1 MTTVSTK
8 SSFELYKRLI
18 KYVKPYWKR
27 MTFAIISAILLAGA
41 NTSIAWIVK
50 KVMDDVFAE
59 KNMQMLAIIPL
70 VIVVLY
76 FLKGLFHYGQAYLMG
91 YVAIRVVT
99 DIRDRIYH
107 HLQTLS
113 LAFFT
118 KNPTGVLMSRIAN
131 DTSLLQSTVSDSIT
145 SLLRNALTIVGLT
158 GYTFWV
164 NWKLATIS
172 YLIILWAII
181 PIQIFGKKS
190 RKFSTKS
197 QRKMADIAK
206 FLLETF
212 SGIRIVKAFGME
224 HYESR
229 RFSEENFRFFK
240 IRIRRLRIRALASP
254 TMEMLGGVASAA
266 ILYYG
271 GYNVIKG
278 SMTTGDFFSFV
289 AAFAMMYK
297 PVRELNKL
305 NQTIQEGL
313 AAAVR
318 TFELL
323 DLKTEIVDKPH
334 AIKLPAIKEQIEF
347 RNVSFQ
353 YDNEPILKNINLK
366 VKFGEIIAIVGTSG
380 AGKTTLSNLIP
391 RFYDVSSGALL
402 IDGADIRDVTL
413 KSLRD
418 QIGMVTQEII
428 LFNDTIKNN
437 ISYGSLEKPEQEIT
451 KAAKAA
457 YAHEFIT
464 NNPEGYDSIIGERGV
479 RLSGGQKQRIAIA
492 RALLKNAPILILDE
506 ATSSLDSKAE
516 GEVQTALE
524 KLMEGRTTFIIAHR
538 LSTIKKAD
546 RIIVLSDGRM
556 VEEGT
561 HSELLALQGEYH
573 KLYTM
578 QFRESDHLPPQSDL
592 LSNTGTT
599 Q

>member
-1 MTTVSTK
+1 MGNISTK
-8 SSFELYKRLI
+8 DSFQLYKRLLQ
-18 KYVKPYWKR
+18 YVKPYWKR
-27 MTFAIISAILLAGA
+27 MVLAIVSAILLAGA

-50 KVMDDVFAE
+50 KVMDDIFAE
-59 KNMQMLAIIPL
+59 KNMQMLALIPIA
-70 VIVVLY
+70 IVVL
-76 FLKGLFHYGQAYLMG
+76 FFFKGLFHYGQAYLMG

-99 DIRDRIYH
+99 DIRDKIYC

-131 DTSLLQSTVSDSIT
+131 DTTLLQSTVSDSIT
-145 SLLRNALTIVGLT
+145 TLLRNFLTIIGLT

-164 NWKLATIS
+164 NWRLATIS

-197 QRKMADIAK
+197 QRKMAEIAK
-206 FLLETF
+206 FLYETI

-224 HYESR
+224 QYENR
-229 RFSEENFRFFK
+229 RFSEENLRFFK
-240 IRIRRLRIRALASP
+240 IRIKRLRIRALASP
-254 TMEMLGGVASAA
+254 TMEMLGGFASAG

-278 SMTTGDFFSFV
+278 YMTPGDFFSFV

-318 TFELL
+318 TFEIL
-323 DLKTEIVDKPH
+323 DFKAEVVDKPN
-334 AIKLPAIKEQIEF
+334 AIVQPRIKEQIEF

-353 YDNEPILKNINLK
+353 YDKEPILKNTNLK
-366 VKFGEIIAIVGTSG
+366 VKVGEIIAIVGTSG
-380 AGKTTLSNLIP
+380 AGKTTLANLIP
-391 RFYDVSSGALL
+391 RFYDVTSGAIL
-402 IDGADIRDVTL
+402 IDGIDIRDVTL

-437 ISYGSLEKPEQEIT
+437 ISYGSLGKPDQEIIA
-451 KAAKAA
+451 AAKAA
-457 YAHEFIT
+457 YAHEFILDT
-464 NNPEGYDSIIGERGV
+464 PGGYDTITGERGIK
-479 RLSGGQKQRIAIA
+479 LSGGQKQRIAIA

-516 GEVQTALE
+516 EEVQVVLE

-538 LSTIKKAD
+538 LSTIKKAH
-546 RIIVLSDGRM
+546 RIIVLSDGKM

-561 HSELLALQGEYH
+561 HSELMALQGEYH

-578 QFRESDHLPPQSDL
+578 QFHQADHLHRSDL
-592 LSNTGTT
+592 FSAAGTT
-599 Q
+599 

>member
-1 MTTVSTK
+1 MATGSTK
-8 SSFELYKRLI
+8 DSYKLYKRLLQ
-18 KYVKPYWKR
+18 YVKPYWKR
-27 MTFAIISAILLAGA
+27 MVIAIISAILLAGA
-41 NTSIAWIVK
+41 NTSLAWIIK
-50 KVMDDVFAE
+50 KVMDDVFTE
-59 KNMQMLAIIPL
+59 KNIKMLTVIPF
-70 VIVVLY
+70 VIVLLY

-99 DIRDRIYH
+99 DIRDKIFH

-113 LAFFT
+113 LTFFT

-131 DTSLLQSTVSDSIT
+131 DTSLLQSTVSDSVT
-145 SLLRNALTIVGLT
+145 SLLRNSLTIMGLT

-164 NWKLATIS
+164 NWKLSIVS

-197 QRKMADIAK
+197 QRKMADITK
-206 FLLETF
+206 FIFETI
-212 SGIRIVKAFGME
+212 SGIRIVKAFCME
-224 HYESR
+224 QYENR
-229 RFSEENFRFFK
+229 RFSEENFRFFR
-240 IRIRRLRIRALASP
+240 IRIKRLRIRALASP
-254 TMEMLGGVASAA
+254 TMEMLGGIATAA

-278 SMTTGDFFSFV
+278 SMTSGDFFSFV

-297 PVRELNKL
+297 PVRELNRL

-323 DLKTEIVDKPH
+323 DLKADIIDKPN
-334 AIKLPAIKEQIEF
+334 ATELPPIKEHIEF
-347 RNVSFQ
+347 RNVCFQ

-366 VKFGEIIAIVGTSG
+366 VKVGEILALVGTSG
-380 AGKTTLSNLIP
+380 AGKTTLANLIP
-391 RFYDVSSGALL
+391 RFYDATSGGILM
-402 IDGADIRDVTL
+402 DGIDIRGVTL
-413 KSLRD
+413 KSLRS

-437 ISYGSLEKPEQEIT
+437 ISYGSLEKSDHEIIA
-451 KAAKAA
+451 AAKAA
-457 YAHEFIT
+457 YAHEFIIDS
-464 NNPEGYDSIIGERGV
+464 PEGYDGIIGERGV
-479 RLSGGQKQRIAIA
+479 KLSGGQKQRIAIA
-492 RALLKNAPILILDE
+492 RAILKNAPILVLDE
-506 ATSSLDSKAE
+506 ATSSLDSEAE
-516 GEVQTALE
+516 REVQVALE
-524 KLMEGRTTFIIAHR
+524 KLMQGRTTFIIAHR

-546 RIIVLSDGRM
+546 RIIVLTGGRM

-561 HSELLALQGEYH
+561 HSELLALKGEYH

-578 QFRESDHLPPQSDL
+578 QSHGDDHILQESL
-592 LSNTGTT
+592 LSGTGIS
-599 Q
+599 

>member
-1 MTTVSTK
+1 MATVSTK
-8 SSFELYKRLI
+8 GSFKLYKRLL

-27 MTFAIISAILLAGA
+27 MTIAIISAIFLAGA

-50 KVMDDVFAE
+50 KVMDDVFTE
-59 KNMQMLAIIPL
+59 KNMQMLAFIPFVII
-70 VIVVLY
+70 ILY
-76 FLKGLFHYGQAYLMG
+76 FLKGLFHYGQAYFMG

-99 DIRDRIYH
+99 DIRDKIYH

-145 SLLRNALTIVGLT
+145 SLLRNALTIIGLT

-181 PIQIFGKKS
+181 PIQIFGRKS

-206 FLLETF
+206 FLFETF

-271 GYNVIKG
+271 GYNVVKG

-323 DLKTEIVDKPH
+323 DLKAEIVDKPH

-347 RNVSFQ
+347 RNVCFQ
-353 YDNEPILKNINLK
+353 YDNELILRNINLK
-366 VKFGEIIAIVGTSG
+366 VKAGEAIAIVGISG
-380 AGKTTLSNLIP
+380 AGKTTLANLIP
-391 RFYDVSSGALL
+391 RFYDVTSGALL
-402 IDGADIRDVTL
+402 FDGTDIRDVTL

-428 LFNDTIKNN
+428 LFNDTIKSN
-437 ISYGSLEKPEQEIT
+437 ISYGSLEKSDQEIAA
-451 KAAKAA
+451 AAKAA
-457 YAHEFIT
+457 YAHEFIIE
-464 NNPEGYDSIIGERGV
+464 NPDGYDSIIGERGV
-479 RLSGGQKQRIAIA
+479 KLSGGQKQRIAIA

-516 GEVQTALE
+516 GEVQIALE

-546 RIIVLSDGRM
+546 RIIVLSDGRI

-561 HSELLALQGEYH
+561 HSELLALQGKYH

-578 QFRESDHLPPQSDL
+578 QFRESDYLPQSDA
-592 LSNTGTT
+592 LSTAGTT

>member
-8 SSFELYKRLI
+8 GSFALYKRLI

-27 MTFAIISAILLAGA
+27 MTIAIISAIFLAGA
-41 NTSIAWIVK
+41 NTSIVWIVK
-50 KVMDDVFAE
+50 KVIDDVFTE
-59 KNMQMLAIIPL
+59 KNMQMLAFIPFVII
-70 VIVVLY
+70 ILY
-76 FLKGLFHYGQAYLMG
+76 FLKGLFHYGQAYFMG

-99 DIRDRIYH
+99 DIRDKIYH

-145 SLLRNALTIVGLT
+145 SLLRNAFTIIGLT
-158 GYTFWV
+158 GYAFWV

-172 YLIILWAII
+172 YLIIIWAII

-206 FLLETF
+206 FLLETI

-224 HYESR
+224 HYENR
-229 RFSEENFRFFK
+229 RFSKENFRFFK
-240 IRIRRLRIRALASP
+240 IRIKRLRIRALASP

-323 DLKTEIVDKPH
+323 DLKAEIVDKPH

-347 RNVSFQ
+347 RNVCFQ
-353 YDNEPILKNINLK
+353 YDNELILRNINLK
-366 VKFGEIIAIVGTSG
+366 VKAGEAIAIVGISG
-380 AGKTTLSNLIP
+380 AGKTTLANLIP
-391 RFYDVSSGALL
+391 RFYDVTSGALL
-402 IDGADIRDVTL
+402 FDGTDIRDVTL

-437 ISYGSLEKPEQEIT
+437 ISYGSLEKSDQEIAA
-451 KAAKAA
+451 AAKAA

-464 NNPEGYDSIIGERGV
+464 DNPEGYDSIIGERGV

-516 GEVQTALE
+516 GEVQIALE

-546 RIIVLSDGRM
+546 RIIVLSDGRI

-561 HSELLALQGEYH
+561 HSELLALQEEYH

-578 QFRESDHLPPQSDL
+578 QFRENDYLSQSDV
-592 LSNTGTT
+592 LSTAGTT